1 MGVPPDSAPG
11 LAPAFRLF
19 ARGCGLAV
27 AALASLVLAGW
38 ILDLDGLT
46 VLFPGFIPMP
56 AHTAVSLLLAGVAVA
71 LTAPARAPAVA
82 RRAAQALG
90 VVVVLGAGSTALE
103 WIGAGPLGVARISV
117 VAGEENPV
125 RPPLLAAL
133 SLLLIGLSLVL
144 LDRKTGTGARPAQ
157 LLALS
162 SGLVPLQTLMSFAYG
177 VRPHY
182 GGSHFNQ
189 VAPHAAVGLALV
201 TAALLAAR
209 PEESPMRLLASDG
222 PGGALVR
229 RLLLPVVL
237 IPMMLGWIFLV
248 GGPRLGQYEALVGAS
263 LVVVSAV
270 VGGSLVVWRNA
281 REVQAADDERARVE
295 ETLRA
300 EREWLRR
307 VEAERM
313 SLLEREQ
320 LARAEAER
328 ASRAKDEFIAT
339 LSHELRTPL
348 NSVLGWARLLRT
360 GKLEPA
366 GVLQAVE
373 AIGRGA
379 TTQAQIVDDLL
390 DVSRIVRGALRL
402 DVRPVDLGPVIEAAV
417 ETVQPA
423 ARARDIEIAV
433 EHGAPAPVSGD
444 PGRLQQVIWNLLAN
458 AIKFTPPGGRVLVRT
473 EAAAEGV
480 QIAVSDNGKG
490 ISPEFLPHLFERFRQ
505 ADSSTT
511 RAHGGLGLGL
521 AIVRHLVE
529 AHGGTVAAESAGP
542 GLGSTFYVRLPVA
555 SPRARRATG
564 EQAPVPTPVAGAE
577 ARAPTSLRALR
588 VLVVDDDAD
597 TREALARILAQ
608 AGASVSSAASAEEAL
623 ERLQAAPPDVLLSDI
638 AMPGHDGYDFI
649 RAVRALA
656 PERGGKVPAAALT
669 AFTQGDRRRE
679 ALQAGYQVWL
689 AKPIEPAALTEAV
702 ARLAGR

>member
-1 MGVPPDSAPG
+1 MPSDSAPS

-27 AALASLVLAGW
+27 AALAALVLAGW
-38 ILDLDGLT
+38 ILDVDALT

-56 AHTAVSLLLAGVAVA
+56 AHTAVSLLVGGLAVA
-71 LTAPARAPAVA
+71 LTSRGRASRAT
-82 RRAAQALG
+82 RRAAQAMGALVAAGAIATILEYLG
-90 VVVVLGAGSTALE
+90 T
-103 WIGAGPLGVARISV
+103 GPLGVARIAM
-117 VAGEENPV
+117 VAGEEHPV

-133 SLLLIGLSLVL
+133 SLLLVGASLLL
-144 LDRKTGTGARPAQ
+144 LDRKRGTGARPAQ
-157 LLALS
+157 LLALAG
-162 SGLVPLQTLMSFAYG
+162 GLVPLQTLMSFAYG

-189 VAPHAAVGLALV
+189 VAPHAAVGLALL
-201 TAALLAAR
+201 TAGLLATR
-209 PEESPMRLLASDG
+209 PEEQPMRLLASDG

-360 GKLEPA
+360 GKLDAA
-366 GVLQAVE
+366 GINQAVE

-423 ARARDIEIAV
+423 ARGREIEIAV

-473 EAAAEGV
+473 EAVAEGV
-480 QIAVSDNGKG
+480 QIVVADNGKG

-529 AHGGTVAAESAGP
+529 AHGGSVAAESAGP
-542 GLGSTFYVRLPVA
+542 GLGSTFYVRLPLA
-555 SPRARRATG
+555 APRQRRATG
-564 EQAPVPTPVAGAE
+564 EQTPVM
-577 ARAPTSLRALR
+577 TSMMASDPRPPASLKALR

-597 TREALARILAQ
+597 TREALARLLEQ
-608 AGASVSSAASAEEAL
+608 AGAQVASAGSAEEAL
-623 ERLQAAPPDVLLSDI
+623 EKLRRSPPDVLLSDI
-638 AMPGHDGYDFI
+638 AMPGRDGYDLI
-649 RAVRALA
+649 RAIRSLA
-656 PERGGKVPAAALT
+656 PEQGGRVPAAALT

-679 ALQAGYQVWL
+679 ALLAGYQVWL
-689 AKPIEPAALTEAV
+689 AKPIEPVALTEAV
-702 ARLAGR
+702 ARLAGRA